1 MKLITQ
7 KIPFYPFTDEE
18 QRLQEIED
26 RKKNQIR
33 ELTLQSVEEIPD
45 KLDEFYLNVGFF
57 VNQKTNEYVTVLADH
72 QIQTWADRWIS
83 QYRLYLK
90 SQKIGLST
98 MILLEDLH
106 IALTRGRGKE
116 ILIISQS
123 KEKAREHIQDLKKMI
138 GSSIYADFLID
149 RAVTEEELLKDE
161 RSKIDTIYLRNP
173 ENPGTPTKIVALGIT
188 SAGSLISFKRVCHI
202 HMSDVTLADMT
213 EERFVEAF
221 GGAFSRLANT
231 DGSLVI
237 ECPPR
242 GPSGPVFNIVDED
255 DSLKQDGITIELEEG
270 KKIQTPS
277 GFLVRKYTY
286 QVGIDCGM
294 ITPEF
299 IEKEKRRLG
308 VLFGMYYLA
317 DFYSTDQTWF
327 DKDSINQ
334 TSPEATEAYDSF

>member
-1 MKLITQ
+1 MRTIGQ
-7 KIPFYPFTDEE
+7 KISFYPFTDEE
-18 QRLQEIED
+18 IRLQEIED
-26 RKKNQIR
+26 NKKNQIR
-33 ELTLQSVEEIPD
+33 QLTLQSIKDIPD
-45 KLDEFYLNVGFF
+45 DLDEFYGNVGYF
-57 VNQKTNEYVTVLADH
+57 VNQKTNEYVEKLAPH

-83 QYRLYLK
+83 KYRLYLK

-98 MILLEDLH
+98 MILLEDIH
-106 IALTRGRGKE
+106 IALTVGRGKE

-123 KEKAREHIQDLKKMI
+123 KEKAKDHIQDLKKMI
-138 GSSIYADFLID
+138 GNSIYADFLID
-149 RAVTEEELLKDE
+149 RPITEEELLRDE

-173 ENPGTPTKIVALGIT
+173 ENPSTPTKIIALGIT

-213 EERFVEAF
+213 EERFIEAF

-255 DSLKQDGITIELEEG
+255 DSLKADGITISLEEG

-277 GFLVRKYTY
+277 GFMVRKYTY

-294 ITPEF
+294 ITIPF

-327 DKDSINQ
+327 SKESINQ
-334 TSPEATEAYDSF
+334 TSAEATEAYDAF

>member
-1 MKLITQ
+1 MKNITQ
-7 KIPFYPFTDEE
+7 KVSFYPFTDEE
-18 QRLQEIED
+18 IRIQQLED
-26 RKKNQIR
+26 KKKGPIR
-33 ELTLQSVEEIPD
+33 ELVLHPVEDIPKD
-45 KLDEFYLNVGFF
+45 HAEFYSNVGHF
-57 VNQKTNEYVTVLADH
+57 VNQKTNEYVTVLAPH

-83 QYRLYLK
+83 KYRLYLK

-106 IALTRGRGKE
+106 IALTVGRGKE

-123 KEKAREHIQDLKKMI
+123 KEKAKDHIQDLKKML
-138 GSSIYADFLID
+138 GNSIYADFLID
-149 RAVTEEELLKDE
+149 RPITEEDLLRDE

-173 ENPGTPTKIVALGIT
+173 DNPSSPTKIIALGIT
-188 SAGSLISFKRVCHI
+188 SAGSLISFKKVCHI

-255 DSLKQDGITIELEEG
+255 DSLKKDGITVELEEG
-270 KKIQTPS
+270 KKILTPS
-277 GFLVRKYTY
+277 GFMVRKYTY

-294 ITPEF
+294 ITLEF

-334 TSPEATEAYDSF
+334 TSAEATEAYDSF

>member
-1 MKLITQ
+1 MVALQNSKRVGEYGHDKELLVHTTCDLG
-7 KIPFYPFTDEE
+7 YDDNFTWIFFQTIGKSVYIIDYF
-18 QRLQEIED
+18 QD
-26 RKKNQIR
+26 SRKGLPHYIKM
-33 ELTLQSVEEIPD
+33 LKD
-45 KLDEFYLNVGFF
+45 KA
-57 VNQKTNEYVTVLADH
+57 K
-72 QIQTWADRWIS
+72 
-83 QYRLYLK
+83 
-90 SQKIGLST
+90 
-98 MILLEDLH
+98 
-106 IALTRGRGKE
+106 
-116 ILIISQS
+116 
-123 KEKAREHIQDLKKMI
+123 EHIQDLKKMI
-138 GSSIYADFLID
+138 DNSIYRDFLID
-149 RAVTEEELLKDE
+149 RAVTEEDLLKDE

-173 ENPGTPTKIVALGIT
+173 ENPSSPTKIIALGIT

-213 EERFVEAF
+213 EERFTEAF

-255 DSLKQDGITIELEEG
+255 DSLKKDGITVELEEG
-270 KKIQTPS
+270 KKILTPS
-277 GFLVRKYTY
+277 GFMVRKYTY

-294 ITPEF
+294 ITSEF

-327 DKDSINQ
+327 DKESINQ
-334 TSPEATEAYDSF
+334 TSAEATEAYDAL

>member
-1 MKLITQ
+1 MKNNITRTISNNQ
-7 KIPFYPFTDEE
+7 KFVLKTANKVFENQGYDNQLKLYSIEAIPTN
-18 QRLQEIED
+18 L
-26 RKKNQIR
+26 N
-33 ELTLQSVEEIPD
+33 
-45 KLDEFYLNVGFF
+45 EFYNNVGYFI
-57 VNQKTNEYVTVLADH
+57 NQKTNEYVEELAPH
-72 QIQTWADRWIS
+72 QIQCWEDRELS

-106 IALTRGRGKE
+106 IALTVGRGKE

-123 KEKAREHIQDLKKMI
+123 KEKAKEHIQDLKKMI
-138 GSSIYADFLID
+138 SNSIYADFLID
-149 RAVTEEELLKDE
+149 RAVTEEDLLRDE

-173 ENPGTPTKIVALGIT
+173 SDPNRPTKIIALGIT

-213 EERFVEAF
+213 QERFNEAF

-231 DGSLVI
+231 DGTMVI

-242 GPSGPVFNIVDED
+242 GPQGPVFNIVDED
-255 DSLKQDGITIELEEG
+255 DSLKADGITVELQEG
-270 KKIQTPS
+270 QKILTPS
-277 GFLVRKYTY
+277 GFLVRRYTY

-294 ITPEF
+294 ITIQF

-327 DKDSINQ
+327 SKESINQ
-334 TSPEATEAYDSF
+334 TSAEATEAYDAF

>member
-1 MKLITQ
+1 MLKSKKQ
-7 KIPFYPFTDEE
+7 KQQLVDTFLEANYPELLKHLDTLDLAPVDNIPSD
-18 QRLQEIED
+18 
-26 RKKNQIR
+26 
-33 ELTLQSVEEIPD
+33 LT
-45 KLDEFYLNVGFF
+45 EFYNNVGYFI
-57 VNQKTNEYVTVLADH
+57 NQKTNEYVEFLAPH
-72 QIQTWADRWIS
+72 QIQCWNDRELS

-106 IALTRGRGKE
+106 IALTVGRGKE

-123 KEKAREHIQDLKKMI
+123 KEKAKEHIQDLKKMI
-138 GSSIYADFLID
+138 GNSIYVDFLID
-149 RAVTEEELLKDE
+149 RAITEEELLRDE

-173 ENPGTPTKIVALGIT
+173 ADPNRPTKIIALGIT

-202 HMSDVTLADMT
+202 HMSDITLADMT
-213 EERFVEAF
+213 EDRFVEAF

-231 DGSLVI
+231 DGTMVI

-255 DSLKQDGITIELEEG
+255 DSLKGDGIAVELEEG
-270 KKIQTPS
+270 RKIQTPS
-277 GFLVRKYTY
+277 GFMVRKYTY

-294 ITPEF
+294 ITESF
-299 IEKEKRRLG
+299 IEKEKQRLG

-327 DKDSINQ
+327 SKDSVNQ
-334 TSPEATEAYDSF
+334 ISQEATEVYDAF